1 MSETRM
7 YYSFILRAEVAKLK
21 RFGAIFYSK
30 KKAKFFKL
38 HQIEE
43 LCKKK
48 ASNKPSNRDLFYN
61 LFSSKCRKYQF
72 QLEIEFQFILKFP
85 LIMFFFAVTAINVL
99 KL

>member
-21 RFGAIFYSK
+21 RFGAIFYS

-61 LFSSKCRKYQF
+61 LFSCKKCRKYQF
-72 QLEIEFQFILKFP
+72 
-85 LIMFFFAVTAINVL
+85 
-99 KL
+99 

>member
-1 MSETRM
+1 MP
-7 YYSFILRAEVAKLK
+7 
-21 RFGAIFYSK
+21 
-30 KKAKFFKL
+30 
-38 HQIEE
+38 
-43 LCKKK
+43 
-48 ASNKPSNRDLFYN
+48 NKSVNRDLFYN